1 MFILVWFERSLHSG
15 HTSRTKMS
23 LNIKTDDVTSG
34 RRDVDLHRQL
44 RAALKGANGL
54 NIFLRIPSLF
64 G

>member
-1 MFILVWFERSLHSG
+1 
-15 HTSRTKMS
+15 MS

-44 RAALKGANGL
+44 WAALKGANGL
-54 NIFLRIPSLF
+54 NIFLRISSLF